1 MVNEKYEVEIWKP
14 YFSKLTKSGMLN
26 DLVIYTNDVILE
38 LHGVIDFIQFF
49 DISAFHRKNLKNP
62 TSLLQFYCMEKFFE
76 FCITHL
82 ALKAPPSS
90 TTCMKFY
97 TLGKRAQKLLIS
109 ILTTQAI

>member
-1 MVNEKYEVEIWKP
+1 MVNEKYEVEI
-14 YFSKLTKSGMLN
+14 SKLTKSDRLN
-26 DLVIYTNDVILE
+26 GLVRYTNDVILE

-62 TSLLQFYCMEKFFE
+62 TSLLQFCCVEKFFE
-76 FCITHL
+76 FCITHM

-90 TTCMKFY
+90 TTCMQFY
-97 TLGKRAQKLLIS
+97 TSGKRAQKLLIS